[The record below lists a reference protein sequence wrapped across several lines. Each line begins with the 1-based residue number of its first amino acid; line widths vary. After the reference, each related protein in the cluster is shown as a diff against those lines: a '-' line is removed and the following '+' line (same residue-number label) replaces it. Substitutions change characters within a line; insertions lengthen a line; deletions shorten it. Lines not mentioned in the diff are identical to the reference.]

1 MLVGAPNTSRAP
13 TQKEFIIRKASLSN
27 GPKDLQDSLISFIYT
42 FDLLT
47 QEAISGSSSTKR
59 RGGGRSHAL
68 LDSSVF
74 EKAGVGVHHLRQAAA
89 IGSPPVAVKQMSTRG
104 KDHKEGLRSEP
115 CVVVGPS
122 GSGKS
127 GPASPAATSDPVQPT
142 G

>member
-27 GPKDLQDSLISFIYT
+27 GPKDF
-42 FDLLT
+42 
-47 QEAISGSSSTKR
+47 GSSSTKR